1 MSIPL
6 PYDHNHNTDES
17 SILFWNY
24 IVGASGIQPS
34 TLSNTDQIYTGRDEE
49 QNSKLSIKEKSLTAN
64 LTREEF
70 ITEHFDKL
78 SKELKVGFYDVMVLY
93 SENDYLDAEKFRA
106 HLEKDIFPEDP
117 GKIKAVLYDGPEL
130 EGLSSSKLQHLDGGF
145 QRCTFTFVFL
155 TSQFVECDWC
165 NLSSENCLMEAI
177 YNKEKKW
184 CVVPVYTVQRNKAD
198 FRIPMGLNSLK
209 GINYYNSDDFYRKGV
224 RRLIG
229 DKIIKREEN
238 EIKHHQ
244 QRYDYLYKKVLEDIE
259 RDNRMQKQHE
269 EKQSMLHQCYVEK
282 ERELFRSRSV
292 MEQSRRNVMCPSGS
306 ASEFPKTAGESSHP
320 PYFPPE
326 FVSKR
331 PSEGDNMSSM
341 ASKLGG
347 KNN

>member
-1 MSIPL
+1 MSILL

-34 TLSNTDQIYTGRDEE
+34 ALPITDQIYTGRGEE
-49 QNSKLSIKEKSLTAN
+49 QNSKLSINEKSLTAN

-70 ITEHFDKL
+70 IKEHFDKL

-93 SENDYLDAEKFRA
+93 SENDYSDAEKFRA
-106 HLEKDIFPEDP
+106 HLENEIFPENP

-229 DKIIKREEN
+229 DKIIKRKEN
-238 EIKHHQ
+238 EIKLHQ
-244 QRYDYLYKKVLEDIE
+244 QRYDYLFTKVREDIE
-259 RDNRMQKQHE
+259 RDRRMQKQHE
-269 EKQSMLHQCYVEK
+269 ESQSVLLQCQK
-282 ERELFRSRSV
+282 DLFRSRSV
-292 MEQSRRNVMCPSGS
+292 MEQPRRNVMWPSGS

-320 PYFPPE
+320 PYFPPK
-326 FVSKR
+326 FLSKQ

-341 ASKLGG
+341 GSKLGG

>member
-34 TLSNTDQIYTGRDEE
+34 TLSNTDQIYTGRGEE
-49 QNSKLSIKEKSLTAN
+49 QNSQLSIKEKSLTAN

-106 HLEKDIFPEDP
+106 HLENDIFPEEP
-117 GKIKAVLYDGPEL
+117 GKIKAVLYDGPDL
-130 EGLSSSKLQHLDGGF
+130 EGLSSSKLQHLDAGF

-229 DKIIKREEN
+229 DKIIKRKEN
-238 EIKHHQ
+238 EIKLDQ
-244 QRYDYLYKKVLEDIE
+244 QRYDYLFTKVREDIE
-259 RDNRMQKQHE
+259 RKSSMQKQHE
-269 EKQSMLHQCYVEK
+269 ENQFMLLQYQK
-282 ERELFRSRSV
+282 ERDLFRSRSV
-292 MEQSRRNVMCPSGS
+292 MEQPRRNVMCPSGS

-320 PYFPPE
+320 PYFPPK
-326 FVSKR
+326 FVSKQ